1 MNVKSL
7 LVCATAAIAS
17 LLSAG
22 LAHADDEPILLRH
35 QYEKDH
41 PLLYRTTSE
50 MEQTQSLM
58 GQKIT
63 MTMKQTDVTQRS
75 LEMVNDDGNLRVKSE
90 NKQLMVTM
98 KSAIGEYKFDSKGAE
113 RERGSVLGAALTPI
127 YERLSGSALTMV
139 ITPRGE
145 VKDVEGLDMLLADV
159 LKDNALGA
167 QFAGGGSKGAARL
180 SQQESSDQLPEQPV
194 KKGDKWEIPYE
205 MELPKLGK
213 VTGKR
218 IYTFEDFD
226 KVGERETVRLG
237 VTLEMAFDVAVE
249 MGGAK
254 VTGKMAVSDSSGTVH
269 FDPKRGQT
277 VSKKAKYTIGGD
289 LSVDVAGNI
298 IPVRQDQTQ
307 AVTVELIEKLPE

>member
-7 LVCATAAIAS
+7 LVCAAAAVAP

-22 LAHADDEPILLRH
+22 LAHADDEAILLRH
-35 QYEKDH
+35 RYEKDH
-41 PLLYRTTSE
+41 PLIYRTTAE
-50 MEQTQSLM
+50 TEQVQSFM
-58 GQKIT
+58 GQKVT

-75 LEMVNDDGNLRVKSE
+75 LETVNEDGNLRVKSE
-90 NKQLMVTM
+90 NKQLLTTM
-98 KSAIGEYKFDSKGAE
+98 KSALGEYKFDSKVAE
-113 RERGSVLGAALTPI
+113 REKGSALSAALNPI
-127 YERLSGSALTMV
+127 YERLSGATLTMV

-145 VKDVEGLDMLLADV
+145 VKEVEGLDMLLADV
-159 LKDNALGA
+159 LKDNPLGA

-205 MELPKLGK
+205 MDLPKLGK

-218 IYTFEDFD
+218 VYTFEDVD

-237 VTLEMAFDVAVE
+237 VTLEMSFDLAIE

-254 VTGKMAVSDSSGTVH
+254 VTGKMSVSDSSGTVH
-269 FDPKRGQT
+269 FDPKRGET
-277 VSKKAKYTIGGD
+277 VSKKAKYTISGD
-289 LSVDVAGNI
+289 LTVDAGGNI
-298 IPVRQDQTQ
+298 IPVRSDQTQ
-307 AVTVELIEKLPE
+307 SVTVELLEKLPE